1 MTRRETRR
9 SPGGF
14 VALGD
19 RLRTRASARERFRLE
34 VFLRGP
40 SRRRRGVRPR
50 SVLPRPPAPRANL
63 EAFRDAHRVRLA
75 VDVAVEEPSGH
86 RPFAL
91 DPVDLRQRERGDG
104 RLDATHRHEV
114 RVRGGYRQVHVP
126 ATQKVQEGD
135 HAVPR
140 HAVEPAHLE
149 MQNVGILRG
158 GERASQDVALRPH
171 VQVCDVD
178 PIHGVARPTGPLPI
192 STGPGCLRADLCR
205 CRENTPRKWSPRNN
219 NVGAWH
225 VAVFPLPNVP
235 IPKAKI
241 RASSDSTRRHTHPR
255 LAIVTLRGRA
265 DGEDVSRR
273 LLRARRGACAVLPPL
288 ERVEPPP
295 RRFGI
300 RTKRALEASRRT
312 RARLRV
318 ARVPFLVLDPEAR
331 GEEPRRLGRGLRQ
344 DPRGPDAP
352 GPALGGQP
360 ARHLQLP
367 ELALGKHIRRG
378 EGPARRR
385 RRARGLLPRVPRQ
398 AALPPPGRPRRAR
411 APARPRRGA
420 FEVGGF
426 QTRKRRRRG
435 RGAHDAAAVGG
446 VASMLAHERA
456 VEAFWTRTSNE
467 ARTALEEGE
476 ARAPN
481 RPGRSKA
488 PKRSSS

>member
-1 MTRRETRR
+1 MSRRREAREAREARPRDRLRGADDARMTRRETRR

-34 VFLRGP
+34 VFFRGP

-104 RLDATHRHEV
+104 RLDATHRYEV

-171 VQVCDVD
+171 VQVCDVH
-178 PIHGVARPTGPLPI
+178 PIHGVARPTGSLPT

-205 CRENTPRKWSPRNN
+205 CRENTPRKWSPR
-219 NVGAWH
+219 
-225 VAVFPLPNVP
+225 
-235 IPKAKI
+235 KQQ
-241 RASSDSTRRHTHPR
+241 RRR
-255 LAIVTLRGRA
+255 
-265 DGEDVSRR
+265 
-273 LLRARRGACAVLPPL
+273 
-288 ERVEPPP
+288 
-295 RRFGI
+295 
-300 RTKRALEASRRT
+300 
-312 RARLRV
+312 
-318 ARVPFLVLDPEAR
+318 EAR
-331 GEEPRRLGRGLRQ
+331 GSLPSSERTDTEGEDTRVVRLDSPAHAPAPR
-344 DPRGPDAP
+344 D
-352 GPALGGQP
+352 
-360 ARHLQLP
+360 RH
-367 ELALGKHIRRG
+367 ASRT
-378 EGPARRR
+378 RRR
-385 RRARGLLPRVPRQ
+385 RGCLSPSPARAARRLRRPAASRAGRAPTASVRHSHEARARGV
-398 AALPPPGRPRRAR
+398 AANARASPRRAR
-411 APARPRRGA
+411 PLPRPRPRSA
-420 FEVGGF
+420 
-426 QTRKRRRRG
+426 RRRTPKT
-435 RGAHDAAAVGG
+435 GAGTT
-446 VASMLAHERA
+446 
-456 VEAFWTRTSNE
+456 TRS
-467 ARTALEEGE
+467 ART
-476 ARAPN
+476 
-481 RPGRSKA
+481 
-488 PKRSSS
+488 